1 MIQEM
6 SIEHLMDLSNQE
18 LVELTARQD
27 FLTPLELELM
37 HRLEQFVAMHGDY
50 LQEPIH

>member
-1 MIQEM
+1 LELT
-6 SIEHLMDLSNQE
+6 IEHLMDLSNQE

-27 FLTPLELELM
+27 SLSPLELELM
-37 HRLEQFVAMHGDY
+37 HRLEHYVAVYGDY

>member
-1 MIQEM
+1 MIQEL
-6 SIEHLMDLSNQE
+6 SIEYLMDLTNQE

-27 FLTPLELELM
+27 CLTPLELELM

-50 LQEPIH
+50 LEEPIH